1 MSHSAHRCGTVKN
14 LQNDYTMYARTSR
27 HVNREGCGPK
37 LRKILEI
44 FLSENPVN
52 FGSSHSGRSYAGGLD
67 PEEYARSL
75 DKAYAVACCF
85 SSADSIRN
93 VLAKLKKE
101 DTGISIVVS
110 GLIEEIKRIADEVG
124 LKPHTAL
131 LSLGVHG
138 RKELLP
144 EEKVL
149 EITTMCGHG
158 LVATHLVEE
167 IMEKVRSGSL
177 ELKEAATL
185 LAQPCPCGIFNLDRC
200 VELLN
205 DQLEAMVKQ
214 GGDSI
219 KGGENS

>member
-1 MSHSAHRCGTVKN
+1 MSHSAHRCGTVSN

-27 HVNREGCGPK
+27 YVNREGCGPK

-52 FGSSHSGRSYAGGLD
+52 FGSSHSGKSFAAGLD

-85 SSADSIRN
+85 SKSSSVLN
-93 VLAKLKKE
+93 VLKRLKE
-101 DTGISIVVS
+101 ADTGISIVVS
-110 GLIEEIKRIADEVG
+110 GLIEEVQNMADEIG
-124 LKPHTAL
+124 LTPHTAL

-144 EEKVL
+144 EESVL

-167 IMEKVRSGSL
+167 VAQKVRKGRL
-177 ELKEAATL
+177 TAEEGAMA

-200 VELLN
+200 RELLAE
-205 DQLEAMVKQ
+205 QLERISKE
-214 GGDSI
+214 
-219 KGGENS
+219 GEE

>member
-1 MSHSAHRCGTVKN
+1 MSHSAHRCGTVRN

-27 HVNREGCGPK
+27 YVNREGCGPK

-44 FLSENPVN
+44 FLSENPMN
-52 FGSSHSGRSYAGGLD
+52 FGSSHSGRSFAAGLD

-75 DKAYAVACCF
+75 DTAYAVACCF
-85 SSADSIRN
+85 SSASAIRN
-93 VLAKLKKE
+93 VLGKLKE
-101 DTGISIVVS
+101 ADTGISIVVS
-110 GLIEEIKRIADEVG
+110 GLIEEIKKIAGEVD
-124 LKPHTAL
+124 LKPHTVL

-167 IMEKVRSGSL
+167 VAEKV
-177 ELKEAATL
+177 KEGKMTPEQGARL

-205 DQLEAMVKQ
+205 EQL
-214 GGDSI
+214 S
-219 KGGENS
+219 ENSEKRGE

>member
-1 MSHSAHRCGTVKN
+1 VSHSAHRCGTVRN

-37 LRKILEI
+37 LRKILDI

-52 FGSSHSGRSYAGGLD
+52 FGSSHSGRSFAAGLD
-67 PEEYARSL
+67 PEEYSRSL

-85 SSADSIRN
+85 SSVSAIKN
-93 VLAKLKKE
+93 VLVKLKE
-101 DTGISIVVS
+101 AETGVSIVVS
-110 GLIEEIKRIADEVG
+110 GLIEEIRQIGGEVG

-138 RKELLP
+138 RKDLLP

-167 IMEKVRSGSL
+167 VAEKVRKGRITAG
-177 ELKEAATL
+177 EGAGV

-205 DQLEAMVKQ
+205 EQLDKSSKE
-214 GGDSI
+214 
-219 KGGENS
+219 GGE

>member
-1 MSHSAHRCGTVKN
+1 MSHSAHRCGTVSN

-44 FLSENPVN
+44 FLSEDPVN
-52 FGSSHSGRSYAGGLD
+52 FGSSHSGKSFAAGLD

-85 SSADSIRN
+85 SKSSSVRN
-93 VLAKLKKE
+93 VLKKLKE
-101 DTGISIVVS
+101 ADTGISIVVS
-110 GLIEEIKRIADEVG
+110 GLIEEIKGIADEIG
-124 LKPHTAL
+124 LTPHTAL

-144 EEKVL
+144 EESVL

-167 IMEKVRSGSL
+167 MAQRVRKGKVTPEEG
-177 ELKEAATL
+177 AMA

-200 VELLN
+200 RELLAA
-205 DQLEAMVKQ
+205 QLEKI
-214 GGDSI
+214 S
-219 KGGENS
+219 KEGGE